1 MLDITREAL
10 RDSANLKQKRHIVEQ
25 MYQRQ
30 TIFTPTWQL
39 LSRYI
44 YPWRGRFN
52 ERGGSSDGTRRDKY
66 LIDPYPQDAVQKC
79 AAGLQSGLTSPSRP
93 WFELSLADQEK
104 ADYHPVRQWLD
115 EVRDIMMAIYAA
127 GNTYAMLY
135 DTEAEMC
142 QFGTA
147 AALMM
152 QDYDT
157 ALWHRSYTC
166 GEYAGAVDARGRLH
180 AFARRFELTAQQMVS
195 EFSEENV
202 STSVRSAYNNNN
214 LTQRFEVE
222 MLIQRNDDYK
232 PNQLKPGNFQWQSF
246 YWEQGNTQ
254 QLLRI
259 SGYKEQPF
267 IMPRWTKVA
276 NCEYGYGPG
285 HNALGNCMQLQRIEK
300 AKLRCIDNESD
311 PSMIFPASLKKV
323 NRQPGANNYV
333 PDGTQM
339 QAYPMIPPGAK
350 RYEGL
355 IALSNDKRQQISASF
370 YNDLMVMLTQAQD
383 NPQMTAKEV
392 AERHEEK
399 VLMLGPVL
407 EQMHNEVLDPLT
419 MRTFGICQRNELFPP
434 MPEEITAQELKVN
447 FVSLLAQ
454 AQKMVSLPSVQNVLG
469 MVDNVAGIYPE
480 AADNIN
486 IDAVIRE
493 VGVISGAPE
502 KIMRSEDEVQQLRE
516 ERQQAQQAQMQQAQ
530 MAQAADTA
538 KTGADAARLLSEVPS
553 NTDSALNDML
563 GEMGLG

>member
-1 MLDITREAL
+1 MFEEIY
-10 RDSANLKQKRHIVEQ
+10 RDTKLLKDKRFVLEQ
-25 MYQRQ
+25 MYQRR
-30 TIFTPTWQL
+30 TSFEPTWQL

-44 YPWRGRFN
+44 VPYRGRFH
-52 ERGGSSDGTRRDKY
+52 ERGGSMDGERRDRY
-66 LIDPYPQDAVQKC
+66 LIDPYPMDAAGKC

-104 ADYHPVRQWLD
+104 AEYHPVRQWLD
-115 EVRDIMMAIYAA
+115 DVRDVMMAIYAR

-135 DTEAEMC
+135 DIEAELC

-166 GEYAGAVDARGRLH
+166 GEYAGGVDARGRLYS
-180 AFARRFELTAQQMVS
+180 FGRRFELTAPQMVA
-195 EFSEENV
+195 EFGIDNV
-202 STSVRSAYNNNN
+202 SVAVKTAYNNNDH
-214 LTQRFEVE
+214 TQRFEVE
-222 MLIQRNDDYK
+222 MLIVKNNEYK
-232 PNQLKPGNFQWQSF
+232 PELLKPGNFPWQSF
-246 YWEQGNTQ
+246 YWERGNQ
-254 QLLRI
+254 QQFLRI

-300 AKLRCIDNESD
+300 AKLRCMDNEAD
-311 PSMIFPASLKKV
+311 PAMMFPASLKKV
-323 NRQPGANNYV
+323 NRQPGANNFI

-339 QAYPMIPPGAK
+339 NAYPMIPPGAK
-350 RYEGL
+350 RYEGM
-355 IALSNDKRQQISASF
+355 IALSNDKRQQISATF
-370 YNDLMVMLTQAQD
+370 YNDLMVMLTQAQN

-399 VLMLGPVL
+399 ILMLGPGL
-407 EQMHNEVLDPLT
+407 EQFHIEALDPLT
-419 MRTFGICQRNELFPP
+419 LRTFGLCMRNELFPP
-434 MPEEITAQELKVN
+434 MPEEITADELKVN

-469 MVDNVAGIYPE
+469 MVGNVAGIYPE
-480 AADNIN
+480 AADIIN
-486 IDAVIRE
+486 IDNVIRE
-493 VGVISGAPE
+493 VGVISGTPE

-516 ERQQAQQAQMQQAQ
+516 QRQQAQEAQMQQAQ
-530 MAQAADTA
+530 MAQGAEAA
-538 KTGADAARLLSEVPS
+538 KTGAEAARLLSEVPS
-553 NTDSALNDML
+553 NTDNALDDML
-563 GEMGLG
+563 SRMGMS

>member
-1 MLDITREAL
+1 MEIFKAMYEDTAK
-10 RDSANLKQKRHIVEQ
+10 LKEKRHIVQQ
-25 MYQRQ
+25 MDNRK
-30 TIFTPTWQL
+30 TTFTPTWQL

-44 YPWRGRFN
+44 FPWRGRFN
-52 ERGGSSDGTRRDKY
+52 ERGGSTDGTRRDKY
-66 LIDPYPQDAVQKC
+66 LVDPYPQDAVQKC

-104 ADYHPVRQWLD
+104 AEYHSVRQWLD
-115 EVRDIMMAIYAA
+115 DVRDIMMAIYAA

-135 DTEAEMC
+135 DVEAELC

-147 AALMM
+147 ASLMM

-180 AFARRFELTAQQMVS
+180 AFSRGFELNAQQLLA
-195 EFSEENV
+195 EFGSDNV
-202 STSVRSAYNNNN
+202 SQSVRSAYNNND

-222 MLIQRNDDYK
+222 MLIQRNDNYK
-232 PNQLKPGNFQWQSF
+232 PDQLKPGNFPWQSY
-246 YWEQGNTQ
+246 YWERGNTQ
-254 QLLRI
+254 RFLRI

-311 PSMIFPASLKKV
+311 PAMILPASLKKV
-323 NRQPGANNYV
+323 NRQPGANNFV
-333 PDGTQM
+333 ADGTQM
-339 QAYPMIPPGAK
+339 TAYPMIPPGAK

-419 MRTFGICQRNELFPP
+419 MRTFGICLRNELFPP

-469 MVDNVAGIYPE
+469 MVGNVAGIYPE
-480 AADNIN
+480 AADIIN
-486 IDAVIRE
+486 IDNVIRE

-502 KIMRSEDEVQQLRE
+502 KIMRSEDEVQELRQQ
-516 ERQQAQQAQMQQAQ
+516 RQQAQQEQMQQMQ
-530 MAQAADTA
+530 MQQAADTA
-538 KTGADAARLLSEVPS
+538 KTGADAARLLSEVPT
-553 NTDSALNDML
+553 NTDDGLNDML
-563 GEMGLG
+563 DKMGLN

>member
-1 MLDITREAL
+1 MLFEEAYKDTS
-10 RDSANLKQKRHIVEQ
+10 RLKEKRHIVEQ
-25 MYQRQ
+25 MATRQ
-30 TIFTPTWQL
+30 TQFQPTWQL

-52 ERGGSSDGTRRDKY
+52 ERGGSMDSERRDRY

-115 EVRDIMMAIYAA
+115 DVRDIMMAVYAA

-135 DTEAEMC
+135 DIEAELC

-166 GEYAGAVDARGRLH
+166 GEYAGSVDARGRLH
-180 AFARRFELTAQQMVS
+180 AFSRCFELTAPQMVA
-195 EFSEENV
+195 EFGKDNV
-202 STSVRSAYNNNN
+202 STPVRTAYNNND
-214 LTQRFEVE
+214 LTQRFEIE
-222 MLIQRNDDYK
+222 MLIQRNDNYK
-232 PNQLKPGNFQWQSF
+232 PEQLKPGNFLWQSF
-246 YWEQGNTQ
+246 YWERGNMERF
-254 QLLRI
+254 LRI

-300 AKLRCIDNESD
+300 AKLRSIDNEND
-311 PSMIFPASLKKV
+311 PAMIFPATFKKI
-323 NRQPGANNYV
+323 NRQPGADNYV
-333 PDGTQM
+333 PDTTQM
-339 QAYPMIPPGAK
+339 QAYPVVAPGAK

-383 NPQMTAKEV
+383 NPQMTAKEI

-407 EQMHNEVLDPLT
+407 EQFHNEVLDPLT
-419 MRTFGICQRNELFPP
+419 MRAFGICLRNELFPP

-469 MVDNVAGIYPE
+469 MVGNVAGIYPE

-486 IDAVIRE
+486 IDNVIRE

-502 KIMRSEDEVQQLRE
+502 KIMRSEDEVQELRTQ
-516 ERQQAQQAQMQQAQ
+516 RQQAQEAQMQQAQ
-530 MAQAADTA
+530 MAQMADTA

-553 NTDSALNDML
+553 NTDSALDDML
-563 GEMGLG
+563 GKMGLN

>member
-1 MLDITREAL
+1 MLKFNQEAL
-10 RDSANLKQKRHIVEQ
+10 EDTSKLKAKRYIVEQ
-25 MYQRQ
+25 MHTRL
-30 TIFTPTWQL
+30 TTFTPTWQL

-44 YPWRGRFN
+44 YPWRGRFY
-52 ERGGSSDGTRRDKY
+52 ERGGSMDGARRDKY

-79 AAGLQSGLTSPSRP
+79 AAGLQSGLTSPSRV

-104 ADYHPVRQWLD
+104 ADYHPVRQWLN
-115 EVRDIMMAIYAA
+115 EVRDIMMAVYAA

-135 DTEAEMC
+135 DVEAELS
-142 QFGTA
+142 QFGTG

-166 GEYAGAVDARGRLH
+166 GEYAGAVDARGRQY
-180 AFARRFELTAQQMVS
+180 AFSRRFELTAQQMVK
-195 EFSEENV
+195 EFGDENV
-202 STSVRSAYNNNN
+202 SQAVRSAYHNNN

-222 MLIQRNDDYK
+222 MLIERNDDYK
-232 PNQLKPGNFQWQSF
+232 PEQLKPGNFRFGSY
-246 YWEQGNTQ
+246 YWERGNTQ
-254 QLLRI
+254 RFLRI

-285 HNALGNCMQLQRIEK
+285 HNALGNCMQLQQIEK

-311 PSMIFPASLKKV
+311 PAMMLPASLKKV

-407 EQMHNEVLDPLT
+407 EQFHNEVLDPLT
-419 MRTFGICQRNELFPP
+419 MRTFGICLRNELFPP
-434 MPEEITAQELKVN
+434 MPEEITEAELKVN

-538 KTGADAARLLSEVPS
+538 KTGADAARLLSEVPN

-563 GEMGLG
+563 DNMGLS